1 MQHELEY
8 RGRAFCCAAFHGI
21 VKRRRANTSRKRAV
35 VTQQVSR
42 TPWYESTRGI
52 YPRLA
57 ELPHTS
63 IVPAKKKESWVISK
77 GSGTGGKKN
86 NNDVEM
92 SQWCPRRIA
101 FV

>member
-1 MQHELEY
+1 MNRLGGFIHA
-8 RGRAFCCAAFHGI
+8 RPNFPI
-21 VKRRRANTSRKRAV
+21 
-35 VTQQVSR
+35 
-42 TPWYESTRGI
+42 
-52 YPRLA
+52 PRLFQQ
-57 ELPHTS
+57 
-63 IVPAKKKESWVISK
+63 KKKSWVISK